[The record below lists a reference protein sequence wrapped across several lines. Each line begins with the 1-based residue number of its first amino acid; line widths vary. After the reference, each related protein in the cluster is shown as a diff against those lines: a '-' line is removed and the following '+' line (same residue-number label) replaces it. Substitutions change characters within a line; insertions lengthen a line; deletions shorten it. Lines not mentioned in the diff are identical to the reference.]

1 MGSENLPDE
10 FFIKDSE
17 FTNFSSPEDIFSILE
32 AFENATDGNNPVT
45 LRFEDSVAAGVGVG
59 ASRYEHVSNDESFE
73 FQKSSA
79 YSPLSVFL
87 ESEAEA
93 EAASASPKCKRQK
106 LSTATAAYSAS
117 ASAFPVED
125 GHPRTSHITVE
136 RNRRKQMN
144 EHLSVLRA
152 LMPCFYVK
160 RVCVICYSYMVCI
173 GLRNADSTRTPC
185 TNIYI
190 IYMHIYNIRTIVD
203 LVMFHLFF
211 SHFISLKCGMN

>member
-1 MGSENLPDE
+1 MGSESLPDE
-10 FFIKDSE
+10 FFKESE
-17 FTNFSSPEDIFSILE
+17 FTHFSSPEDIFSILE
-32 AFENATDGNNPVT
+32 AFENAASDGNNPVT
-45 LRFEDSVAAGVGVG
+45 LRFEDSVAAGVC
-59 ASRYEHVSNDESFE
+59 ASRYEQVSNDESFE

-93 EAASASPKCKRQK
+93 EAASPKCKRQK
-106 LSTATAAYSAS
+106 LSAATAASAS

-160 RVCVICYSYMVCI
+160 RVCVFCYS
-173 GLRNADSTRTPC
+173 
-185 TNIYI
+185 
-190 IYMHIYNIRTIVD
+190 
-203 LVMFHLFF
+203 
-211 SHFISLKCGMN
+211 